1 MNIVLG
7 ILVLCIL
14 VIVHELGHFLA
25 AKGFG
30 VRVEKFSIGF
40 GPVLLARRI
49 GDTVYAISAI
59 PFGGF
64 VKMAGEHPEEV
75 EGEGGEGAPE
85 GGEAAREP
93 RPGEF
98 LAQHW
103 LRRLVIVVAGPL
115 MNLALALAANCLVG
129 VFGYEVP
136 RQPNVIGRA
145 EPEAVAVG
153 FLPGD
158 RVVGVGSTS
167 IESWHD
173 FALALDAIPPG
184 EAGEVR
190 VERESGPVAL
200 AIPPGRA
207 GAVSGALVPRAEPLV
222 GEAAPGMPAYQAG
235 LRSGDRVV
243 AVNGTPV
250 ATWDAMRGVVNA
262 HPDEEIPLEFERG
275 GKRFSTPVRPVASE
289 DPATRRTIGLIGVS
303 PPSQLVTL
311 GPGESILAGLSQTAG
326 MILVTYKGF
335 WDLVTK
341 PREAMKQIAG
351 PITIAQIAGES
362 ASRTGVLLTRAA
374 FISVALMAL
383 NLLPIPILDGG
394 TGLFCVIE
402 GLRGRAV
409 SLRSQYALQ
418 KVGLVVLGSLL
429 VFALVND
436 SLRVGERLR
445 SRPKPVVEEP
455 ATAPGAP

>member
-1 MNIVLG
+1 MNVVFGLIVLG
-7 ILVLCIL
+7 VL

-25 AKGFG
+25 AKSFG

-40 GPVLLARRI
+40 GPAVLARRI

-59 PFGGF
+59 PLGGF
-64 VKMAGEHPEEV
+64 VKMAGEHPEEK
-75 EGEGGEGAPE
+75 EGEE
-85 GGEAAREP
+85 GEAGRGP
-93 RPGEF
+93 HPDEF

-103 LRRLVIVVAGPL
+103 LKRLVIVVAGPL
-115 MNLALALAANCLVG
+115 MNLALALVANCLVG
-129 VFGYEVP
+129 VFGYEVS
-136 RQPNVIGRA
+136 RQPNVVDRA
-145 EPEAVAVG
+145 EPEAAAMG

-158 RVVGVGSTS
+158 RIVGVGSTS

-173 FALALDAIPPG
+173 FALALDAVAPG
-184 EAGEVR
+184 EASEVR
-190 VERESGPVAL
+190 VERESGAVAL
-200 AIPPGRA
+200 AIPAGRA
-207 GAVSGALVPRAEPLV
+207 AGVAGALTPRAEPLV
-222 GEAAPGMPAYQAG
+222 GDVAPGMPAFQAG

-250 ATWDAMRGVVNA
+250 ATWDAMREIVNA
-262 HPDEEIPLEFERG
+262 HPEEEIRLEFARDG
-275 GKRFSTPVRPVASE
+275 QRFSTSARPVASE
-289 DPATRRTIGLIGVS
+289 DPATHRTIGLIGVS

-311 GPGESILAGLSQTAG
+311 GAGESILAGLSQTAG
-326 MILVTYKGF
+326 MVLVTYKGF
-335 WDLVTK
+335 WDLVTR
-341 PREAMKQIAG
+341 PRDAMKQIAG

-402 GLRGRAV
+402 GLRGKAV
-409 SLRSQYALQ
+409 SLRSQYAAQ

-455 ATAPGAP
+455 ASGSP